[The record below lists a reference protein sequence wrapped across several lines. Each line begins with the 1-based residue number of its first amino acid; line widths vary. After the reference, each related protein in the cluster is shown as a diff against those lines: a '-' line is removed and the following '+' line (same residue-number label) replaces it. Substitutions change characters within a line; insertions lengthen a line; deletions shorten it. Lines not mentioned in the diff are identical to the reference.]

1 MFMWILQ
8 FLPDTIIHI
17 LLVIGGA
24 GVIAGF
30 LLGFIP
36 FISQYKLPI
45 QIISI
50 LVLAFAL
57 YMEGGLAEKQRQELE
72 IAALKQRLLQA
83 EVDSLGI
90 SIKVVEK
97 IVTQTEVVKEKGKNI
112 IRYIDR
118 EVVKYDDKCDIPDV
132 VIIAHNAA
140 ALNHDIEVTQ

>member
-1 MFMWILQ
+1 MWILS
-8 FLPDTIIHI
+8 FLPEFVIHT
-17 LLVIGGA
+17 LLLAGAA

-36 FISQYKLPI
+36 FISKYKLPI

-83 EVDSLGI
+83 EADSLEI
-90 SIKVVEK
+90 SMKVVEK

-112 IRYIDR
+112 IKYIDR
-118 EVVKYDDKCDIPDV
+118 EVVKYDEKCDIPDV

-140 ALNHDIEVTQ
+140 ALNQDIEVTQ